1 MTIRIALATCA
12 DFPQLDDDD
21 GLLPP
26 AFAAAGAT
34 AVPTV
39 WDDASIRWS
48 DFDAVVLRSTWDY
61 PDHAAAFTSWLTQVE
76 DTTRLINPAR
86 LVHWNMD
93 KGYLGV
99 LASGGLPTVPTSF
112 VQPGGYL
119 RLPTEGEFVLK
130 PTVSAGSRDTARYDA
145 RSDGMQAVGHAQ
157 RLLEAGRTVMVQP
170 YVHSVDTAGETA
182 LLFMGGSFSHAV
194 RKGPLLALGA
204 QPTEEL
210 FAAEVIE
217 PRIATSAQQELARA
231 VLQAVPTSLG
241 TPTYARVDL
250 LDTPSG
256 PIVLELELIEPSLFL
271 NHGHGAAERLVAAVL
286 GMIERT

>member
-1 MTIRIALATCA
+1 MTARVALATCA
-12 DFPQLDDDD
+12 AFPQLDGDD

-26 AFAAAGAT
+26 AFEAAGVT
-34 AVPTV
+34 AVPAV
-39 WDDASIRWS
+39 WNDAAVTWS

-61 PDHAAAFTSWLTQVE
+61 PDHAAAFTSWLSQVE

-86 LVHWNMD
+86 LVRWNMD

-99 LASGGLPTVPTSF
+99 LSSGGLPTVPTSF

-170 YVHSVDTAGETA
+170 YVPSVDTAGETA
-182 LLFMGGSFSHAV
+182 LLFMGGAYSHAI

-204 QPTEEL
+204 QPTQDL
-210 FAAEVIE
+210 FAAESIE
-217 PRIATSAQQELARA
+217 PRVATVAQRELAEA
-231 VLQAVPTSLG
+231 VLQAVPPSLG
-241 TPTYARVDL
+241 TSTYARVDL

-256 PIVLELELIEPSLFL
+256 PVVLELELIEPSLFL
-271 NHGHGAAERLVAAVL
+271 AHGQGAPERLVAAVMNL
-286 GMIERT
+286 IART